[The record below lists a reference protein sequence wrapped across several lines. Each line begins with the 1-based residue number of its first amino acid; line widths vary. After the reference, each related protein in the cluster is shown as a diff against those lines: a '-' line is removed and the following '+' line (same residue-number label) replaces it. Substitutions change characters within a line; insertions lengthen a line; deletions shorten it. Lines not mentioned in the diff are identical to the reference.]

1 MDGFTI
7 LDLGVLLI
15 IAVSALLAYSRGVVR
30 ETTAII
36 GWVVATLLAFMFA
49 DATRP
54 LVRQIPYLGDILGDS
69 CELLILASF
78 AINFSIA
85 LLVFSIFTPLFSSI
99 VQKSILAGIDRTLGL
114 LFGVCRGIVLVV
126 VAYFIYFTV
135 MPNQQVNAIETSRSA
150 LIFKYYADD
159 FRNQSPE
166 NLMNWVRE
174 QYDELINECNE

>member
-30 ETTAII
+30 ETTAIV

-85 LLVFSIFTPLFSSI
+85 LLVFSIFTPLFLS
-99 VQKSILAGIDRTLGL
+99 
-114 LFGVCRGIVLVV
+114 
-126 VAYFIYFTV
+126 
-135 MPNQQVNAIETSRSA
+135 
-150 LIFKYYADD
+150 LIH
-159 FRNQSPE
+159 
-166 NLMNWVRE
+166 
-174 QYDELINECNE
+174 I

>member
-54 LVRQIPYLGDILGDS
+54 LVRQIPYLGDILGDLS
-69 CELLILASF
+69 LIH
-78 AINFSIA
+78 I
-85 LLVFSIFTPLFSSI
+85 
-99 VQKSILAGIDRTLGL
+99 
-114 LFGVCRGIVLVV
+114 
-126 VAYFIYFTV
+126 
-135 MPNQQVNAIETSRSA
+135 
-150 LIFKYYADD
+150 
-159 FRNQSPE
+159 
-166 NLMNWVRE
+166 
-174 QYDELINECNE
+174 